1 MLQLDKEQIQ
11 FIDNYLDNSDVV
23 YADIRMEMVD
33 HVASGIEARIDAGDT
48 RDFYYIFK
56 DYMVENKRK
65 LLDDNKRFLK
75 SADKKILKAI
85 LKELAKPLTLIIF
98 VLAFLGFYMAFNYLD
113 FKTFRFLIFLIPFGT
128 FLGFGLLYMV
138 YSKYYGLERFSV
150 VERLS
155 FPMLLFYH
163 MSSFI
168 FNISHRTT
176 EINKALWVIGI
187 VSLSLTFLFVLI
199 KISLSFAKTYQER
212 FKNLA
217 ES

>member
-1 MLQLDKEQIQ
+1 MVQLDKEQIQ

-33 HVASGIEARIDAGDT
+33 HVASGIEARIDIGDT

-56 DYMVENKRK
+56 DYMIENKTK

-75 SADKKILKAI
+75 TADKKIFKAI
-85 LKELAKPLTLIIF
+85 LKELPKPLTIIIF
-98 VLAFLGFYMAFNYLD
+98 IVAFFGFYMAFNYLD

-138 YSKYYGLERFSV
+138 YSKYYGLGRFSV
-150 VERLS
+150 IERLC
-155 FPMLLFYH
+155 FPMLLFYQ
-163 MSSFI
+163 MSSLI

-176 EINKALWVIGI
+176 EMNKALWVIGI
-187 VSLSLTFLFVLI
+187 VSISLTLLFILI
-199 KISLSFAKTYQER
+199 KISLNFAKIYQER
-212 FKNLA
+212 FKNLV
-217 ES
+217 

>member
-1 MLQLDKEQIQ
+1 MVQLDKEQIQ

-33 HVASGIEARIDAGDT
+33 HVASGIEARIDKGDT

-56 DYMVENKRK
+56 DYMIENKTN

-75 SADKKILKAI
+75 AADKKIFKAI
-85 LKELAKPLTLIIF
+85 LKELPKPLTIIIF
-98 VLAFLGFYMAFNYLD
+98 IVAFYGFYMAFNYLD

-128 FLGFGLLYMV
+128 FLGFGILYMV

-150 VERLS
+150 IERLS
-155 FPMLLFYH
+155 FPMLLFYQ
-163 MSSFI
+163 MSSLI

-176 EINKALWVIGI
+176 EMNKALRVIGI
-187 VSLSLTFLFVLI
+187 VSISLTLLFILI
-199 KISLSFAKTYQER
+199 KISLNFAKIYQER
-212 FKNLA
+212 FKNLV
-217 ES
+217 